1 MACAINVNVP
11 CACCKAAKK
20 SSKRDTASKELRK
33 TVACDGI
40 CDSFTRW
47 RAHVFGFAIRH
58 EHRGAKASLLKNKA
72 TKGIK
77 KFSSTS
83 NCTPRTLLARSA
95 V

>member
-47 RAHVFGFAIRH
+47 RAHVVGFAARH
-58 EHRGAKASLLKNKA
+58 EYEAHKVSTAKIKANKG
-72 TKGIK
+72 KKK
-77 KFSSTS
+77 KFGMS
-83 NCTPRTLLARSA
+83 N
-95 V
+95 